1 MASFLKSKYALAC
14 LNTHTHKHKYTH
26 KHIHTNT
33 HEKAVFISSY
43 LLVCLHPKNQNDP
56 LASSGVTVKK
66 RILFQT
72 FHLNLKFLHV
82 LL

>member
-1 MASFLKSKYALAC
+1 MLLLYCRLFSGPLIPLDYLKVPMASFLKSKYALAC

-43 LLVCLHPKNQNDP
+43 LLVCLHP
-56 LASSGVTVKK
+56 
-66 RILFQT
+66 
-72 FHLNLKFLHV
+72 
-82 LL
+82 